1 MRRAEPRKIPLAM
14 LALACG
20 LARCADTTATQLL
33 VVVSMEPAEGL
44 PVEVVDVEVQSE
56 DTLTTFDRA
65 RFPIVGASGGR
76 YNLPLTFGV
85 APRGVSAQRVRVT
98 ARARLRDGAAARAL
112 EASALTTFVAGQ
124 KLLLPLVLDYRCS
137 LQPPCA
143 PGFSCSAQQCVSEVR
158 PAASLRVIRPDAPPP
173 ATGSVCARPAEACID
188 RCDEGTR
195 APVTRF
201 VNGAGRSSLT
211 TTPDT
216 PPCCGAPTVA
226 AREVFAVAPAP
237 RPDLLPLYICRASDE
252 AILYS
257 LRADCEGYAFND
269 GVLGYVVAPATPERC
284 GTVPLYRL
292 HNPRNADRFYT
303 TRADERD
310 RRVSA
315 GYVIEQVAAWVWPG
329 APDPCGPNGERCAD
343 AIGCADGTRE
353 AFTDRTAFPHIAAC
367 AGAWS
372 IPGIFPAVPPSTTA
386 ACATLG
392 NSSTTAPA
400 DGAGCASSN
409 LCAAGWHVCFGG
421 EIRPRTADAGCLATA
436 FPPDTFFAAAVS
448 GPGCFRCALRTGTV
462 TGARCAREA
471 CMNNCS
477 ESSCSLQCRESPD
490 LTNDLFGCGSLGYG
504 APTECDGL
512 DRTAGNNCEAVP
524 RTTWR
529 CEGLFTES
537 RVVTKVGPAN
547 GGVLCCRDGV

>member
-1 MRRAEPRKIPLAM
+1 MRRPEPRTLPLAL

-20 LARCADTTATQLL
+20 IARCADTTATQLL
-33 VVVSMEPAEGL
+33 VVVSTEPAEGL
-44 PVEVVDVEVQSE
+44 PVDVVDVEVQSE

-76 YNLPLTFGV
+76 YSLPLTFGV
-85 APRGVSAQRVRVT
+85 APRGASSQRVRVT
-98 ARARLRDGAAARAL
+98 ARARLRDGVASRAL

-143 PGFSCSAQQCVSEVR
+143 PGFSCSAQVCVSELR
-158 PAASLRVIRPDAPPP
+158 PAATLRVIRPDAPPP

-201 VNGAGRSSLT
+201 VTGAGRSSLT
-211 TTPDT
+211 TTPET
-216 PPCCGAPTVA
+216 PPCCGDPIVS
-226 AREVFAVAPAP
+226 ARDVFRVSPAP
-237 RPDLLPLYICRASDE
+237 RPDLLPLYICRASDD

-257 LRADCEGYAFND
+257 LRADCEGYSFND
-269 GVLGYVVAPATPERC
+269 GVLGYVVSPATPERC
-284 GTVPLYRL
+284 GTIPLYRL

-303 TRADERD
+303 TSADERD
-310 RRVSA
+310 RRVRA
-315 GYVIEQVAAWVWPG
+315 GYVFEQVAAWVWPG

-353 AFTDRTAFPHIAAC
+353 AFTDRDTFPDIAAC

-372 IPGIFPAVPPSTTA
+372 IPGVFPAVPRSTTA

-392 NSSTTAPA
+392 NSSTTAPVN
-400 DGAGCASSN
+400 GEGCASSN
-409 LCAAGWHVCFGG
+409 LCAAGWHVCYGG
-421 EIRPRTADAGCLATA
+421 ELRRRTLGQGCLAA
-436 FPPDTFFAAAVS
+436 VFPPGSFFAASVS
-448 GPGCFRCALRTGTV
+448 GPGCFRCALRTNTV
-462 TGARCAREA
+462 TGDRCTRAA
-471 CMNNCS
+471 CLNVCS
-477 ESSCSLQCRESPD
+477 MCSLQCRESPE
-490 LTNDLFGCGSLGYG
+490 LTNDLFGCGTEGYI

-512 DRTAGNNCEAVP
+512 ERTPGNNCETLP
-524 RTTWR
+524 NTPWR
-529 CEGLFTES
+529 CNGLFTES
-537 RVVTKVGPAN
+537 SVVTKVGPEN
-547 GGVLCCRDGV
+547 GGVLCCRDEE